1 MEAFAFGG
9 KVRSEPLTEEWKK
22 LELWAFERTLEVYNV
37 VAQFYEKSSHSTFKE
52 SGMFHLAHGDLSS
65 YNILIDP
72 DTGAVTGLIDWE
84 MAGFRPAWL
93 AAVGGGWFN
102 DDLERFL
109 MTDFQ
114 SSRDNYAG
122 DTPMDAI
129 T

>member
-1 MEAFAFGG
+1 
-9 KVRSEPLTEEWKK
+9 
-22 LELWAFERTLEVYNV
+22 
-37 VAQFYEKSSHSTFKE
+37 
-52 SGMFHLAHGDLSS
+52 MFHLAHGDFSS

-102 DDLERFL
+102 DDSERFL

-114 SSRDNYAG
+114 SSRDNYAEE
-122 DTPMDAI
+122 TPADVI